1 MTLKFNVSEVLKALT
16 AISPAI
22 AKKVNPPILENIKVK
37 VKDNGTMVLV
47 ANDLEV
53 YIAKIVKNV
62 ESDGVKEFCINPKD
76 LSRFLSSLNK
86 ADERVVCDVEDTNI
100 VIHHSRGEISIPTLS
115 AEDYSE
121 MKMDDDAK
129 AIRLDG
135 TSLIPW
141 LNVGLD
147 FVANDELRPVLCS
160 VYLSR
165 SEGVMRFASTDAHK
179 LISSSMASDGDDF
192 EAFFT
197 QKVVRLLGMN
207 LTDDTTTLRVGKTG
221 RYSIRTS
228 DTLVIWLAPLGKY
241 PNFSPLIAKRSGDT
255 VIKLSRN
262 ELRESIVRTLV
273 STDEVTTKI
282 ILKTNDEGEVL
293 LMGEDLGKGKKSLD
307 KVSPI
312 ETNGGNFEIA
322 VKGSFF
328 LDAVD
333 ALDDGNVLLMIKDS
347 RSSIML
353 TNEEDNGKVVIV
365 MPLVI

>member
-1 MTLKFNVSEVLKALT
+1 MILKFNASEVLKALT

-22 AKKVNPPILENIKVK
+22 AKKVTPPILENIKVK

-135 TSLIPW
+135 TSLLPW

-147 FVANDELRPVLCS
+147 FVANDTLRPVLCS
-160 VYLSR
+160 VYLLR
-165 SEGVMRFASTDAHK
+165 CDGVMRFASTDAHK
-179 LISSSMASDGDDF
+179 LISSSVASEGDDF

-197 QKVVRLLGMN
+197 QKVIRLLGMN
-207 LTDDTTTLRVGKTG
+207 ITEDNITLRVGKSS
-221 RYSIRTS
+221 RYSIRTN
-228 DTLVIWLAPLGKY
+228 DTLVVWLAPVGKY
-241 PNFSPLIAKRSGDT
+241 PNFSPLIEKRSGDT
-255 VIKLSRN
+255 VVKMSRD
-262 ELRESIVRTLV
+262 ELKESIVRTLV

-282 ILKTNDEGEVL
+282 VLKTNDEGGIL

-307 KVSPI
+307 KISPI
-312 ETNGGNFEIA
+312 EMDGGGFEIA

-333 ALDDGNVLLMIKDS
+333 ALDDGNVMMMIKDS

-365 MPLVI
+365 MPLVL